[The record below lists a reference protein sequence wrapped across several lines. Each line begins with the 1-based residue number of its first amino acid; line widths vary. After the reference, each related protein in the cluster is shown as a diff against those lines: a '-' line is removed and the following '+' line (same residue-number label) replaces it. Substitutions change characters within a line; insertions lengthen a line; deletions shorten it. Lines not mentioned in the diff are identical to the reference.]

1 MLEKILPP
9 LDRTPPSRA
18 PELMD
23 RPDCDPDDLRQA
35 LDGLAR
41 VHRAF
46 GGHRMVAGPLLR
58 RLAGRRPGP
67 LRLLDVGT
75 GGGDLAAGLS
85 RRLRGRGW
93 SPRLTLAD
101 LHPRTIRIA
110 RRRWRSNGSETDA
123 PSVDGAA
130 GAGGV
135 GPRTGKAAADA
146 PSADFVRLDA
156 RRLPFPDGAFD
167 LAVSSTMLHHLARD
181 DALAFLR
188 EMDRVAAGR
197 WLVTDLKRSRLAL
210 AAVRLLAVT
219 LWRRNPL
226 PRRDGPVSVR
236 RAFTPD
242 ELRSMLA
249 RADLTGARVD
259 GRWPVRLRIR
269 GRGLTG
275 DAP

>member
-1 MLEKILPP
+1 MLEQILPP

-23 RPDCDPDDLRQA
+23 RPDCDPDDLRLA

-46 GGHRMVAGPLLR
+46 GGHRLIAAPLLR

-85 RRLRGRGW
+85 RRLRDRGW

-110 RRRWRSNGSETDA
+110 RRRWPSNGSA
-123 PSVDGAA
+123 PPA
-130 GAGGV
+130 G
-135 GPRTGKAAADA
+135 
-146 PSADFVRLDA
+146 FVRLDA
-156 RRLPFPDGAFD
+156 RRLPFPDGTFD
-167 LAVSSTMLHHLARD
+167 LAFSSTMLHHLARD

-188 EMDRVAAGR
+188 EMDRVADGR
-197 WLVTDLKRSRLAL
+197 WLVTDLRRSRLAL
-210 AAVRLLAVT
+210 AAVRLLAAT

-242 ELRSMLA
+242 ELRAMLA
-249 RADLTGARVD
+249 RADLAGARVD

-275 DAP
+275 EAP